1 MGFPK
6 TIPTIPVPYKLRK
19 KGLFE
24 TIDRANIDG
33 QYEQNKHVNTDEQ
46 IEDVNT
52 YEQIDDVN
60 TYEQIADVNKYEQI
74 DDVNTYEQI
83 EDADIDDQVY
93 QTYHT
98 EISGHILTISLT
110 WLAIATI
117 AYIYIK

>member
-24 TIDRANIDG
+24 TIDRECKTSMNNTTEVINIDK
-33 QYEQNKHVNTDEQ
+33 QIEDVNTFEQ

-52 YEQIDDVN
+52 F
-60 TYEQIADVNKYEQI
+60 EQIADVNK
-74 DDVNTYEQI
+74 YEQI

-98 EISGHILTISLT
+98 EISGHILTISL
-110 WLAIATI
+110 
-117 AYIYIK
+117 

>member
-46 IEDVNT
+46 IDDVNT
-52 YEQIDDVN
+52 YEQIEDAEHVN
-60 TYEQIADVNKYEQI
+60 TYEQIADVNK
-74 DDVNTYEQI
+74 YEQI

-117 AYIYIK
+117 AYIYIKY